1 MSDLI
6 DRQEAIDVVRKWFAL
21 IGLNGDICID
31 GITSLPT
38 AEPEPRDDAV
48 SRKAV
53 VSRIS
58 DLLMIELEGKRLP
71 TWNEVYRAIGE
82 LPTVQPDVVRCGE
95 CKHNPKRSWFGCPM
109 SGLNERQRPET
120 AWCWKGERESNGRPD

>member
-1 MSDLI
+1 MADLI

-31 GITSLPT
+31 GITSLPA
-38 AEPEPRDDAV
+38 AESEIKDRLDSAYAHGYTEAEAHFYKALQSRPE
-48 SRKAV
+48 
-53 VSRIS
+53 I
-58 DLLMIELEGKRLP
+58 I
-71 TWNEVYRAIGE
+71 
-82 LPTVQPDVVRCGE
+82 RCSE

-120 AWCWKGERESNGRPD
+120 AWCWKGERESDGRPD